1 MPMDYA
7 KALEQKSMN
16 ADLYKQE
23 LEKHEG
29 AIPLY
34 STPDGSTLVLIGL
47 GGALV
52 GFVIG
57 MSTR

>member
-1 MPMDYA
+1 MPVDYA
-7 KALEQKSMN
+7 KALEKKSLD

-29 AIPLY
+29 SIPLY

-47 GGALV
+47 GGALIGFIV
-52 GFVIG
+52 GL
-57 MSTR
+57 STR